1 MKIIGELKLG
11 KLPAPVQ
18 CMLNTKH
25 VQRVKLFE
33 ASQHLRVVVWSE
45 QTVRMT
51 DEPQQAD

>member
-18 CMLNTKH
+18 RMLNTKR

-33 ASQHLRVVVWSE
+33 PHSTCALWFGVSKLSG
-45 QTVRMT
+45 
-51 DEPQQAD
+51 